1 MNRKK
6 MPLLLML
13 TAGAVTC
20 IITFIMKYSI
30 IWKLVTL
37 LLVLLIFYMLGT
49 ILRWVLDAFDRQN
62 EKAAL
67 DEGEV
72 IAKEAE
78 EDQKE
83 NADKGNE

>member
-78 EDQKE
+78 EEQKK

>member
-6 MPLLLML
+6 MPLVLML

-20 IITFIMKYSI
+20 IITFIMKYPI

-37 LLVLLIFYMLGT
+37 LLVLIIFYVLGT
-49 ILRWVLDAFDRQN
+49 ILKWVLDAFEKQN

-72 IAKEAE
+72 IEKETE
-78 EDQKE
+78 EDNSDKE
-83 NADKGNE
+83 NE

>member
-6 MPLLLML
+6 MPLILML

-37 LLVLLIFYMLGT
+37 LLVLLIFYILGT
-49 ILRWVLDAFDRQN
+49 ILKWALDAFDRQN

-72 IAKEAE
+72 IEKEAE
-78 EDQKE
+78 KE
-83 NADKGNE
+83 ENSDKGNK

>member
-6 MPLLLML
+6 MPLVLML

-20 IITFIMKYSI
+20 IITFIMKYPI

-37 LLVLLIFYMLGT
+37 LAVLIIFYGLGT
-49 ILRWVLDAFDRQN
+49 ILKWALDTFEKQN

-78 EDQKE
+78 EGKE
-83 NADKGNE
+83 ENSDKGSE

>member
-6 MPLLLML
+6 MPLVLML

-20 IITFIMKYSI
+20 IITFIMKYPI

-37 LLVLLIFYMLGT
+37 LAVLIIFYGLGT
-49 ILRWVLDAFDRQN
+49 ILKWALDTFEKQN

-78 EDQKE
+78 EGKEEDSNKE
-83 NADKGNE
+83 NE

>member
-6 MPLLLML
+6 MPLVLML

-20 IITFIMKYSI
+20 IITFIMKYPI

-37 LLVLLIFYMLGT
+37 LLVLIIFYVLGT
-49 ILRWVLDAFDRQN
+49 ILKWALDTFDKQN

-72 IAKEAE
+72 IAKETE
-78 EDQKE
+78 EDKEENSDKE
-83 NADKGNE
+83 NE

>member
-20 IITFIMKYSI
+20 IITFIMKYPI

-37 LLVLLIFYMLGT
+37 LVVLVIFYMLGS
-49 ILRWVLDAFDRQN
+49 ILKWILDAFEKQN
-62 EKAAL
+62 
-67 DEGEV
+67 
-72 IAKEAE
+72 
-78 EDQKE
+78 
-83 NADKGNE
+83 

>member
-6 MPLLLML
+6 MPLVLML

-20 IITFIMKYSI
+20 IITFIMKYPI
-30 IWKLVTL
+30 IWKLVA
-37 LLVLLIFYMLGT
+37 LLVVFIIFYGLGT
-49 ILRWVLDAFDRQN
+49 ILKWVLDTFEKQN

-72 IAKEAE
+72 IAKETE
-78 EDQKE
+78 EDKVE
-83 NADKGNE
+83 DSDKGNE

>member
-6 MPLLLML
+6 MPLVLML

-20 IITFIMKYSI
+20 IITFIMKYPI
-30 IWKLVTL
+30 IWKLVA
-37 LLVLLIFYMLGT
+37 LLVVFIIFYGLGT
-49 ILRWVLDAFDRQN
+49 ILKWVLDTFEKQN

-72 IAKEAE
+72 IAKETD
-78 EDQKE
+78 EDKVE
-83 NADKGNE
+83 NSDKGNE

>member
-6 MPLLLML
+6 MPLILML

-20 IITFIMKYSI
+20 IITFIMKYPI

-37 LLVLLIFYMLGT
+37 LLVLLIFYLLGT
-49 ILRWVLDAFDRQN
+49 ILKWVLDTFDRQN

-78 EDQKE
+78 QEKE
-83 NADKGNE
+83 KDSDKGNE

>member
-30 IWKLVTL
+30 IWKLITL
-37 LLVLLIFYMLGT
+37 LLVLVIFYMLGS
-49 ILRWVLDAFDRQN
+49 ILKWILDAFEKQN

-72 IAKEAE
+72 IEKDTEEGREGSDKE
-78 EDQKE
+78 KE
-83 NADKGNE
+83 

>member
-20 IITFIMKYSI
+20 IITFIMKYPI

-49 ILRWVLDAFDRQN
+49 IMRWVLDAFDRQN

>member
-6 MPLLLML
+6 MPLVLML

-20 IITFIMKYSI
+20 VITFIMKYPI

-37 LLVLLIFYMLGT
+37 LLVLIIFYVLGT
-49 ILRWVLDAFDRQN
+49 ILKWVLDAFEKQN

-72 IAKEAE
+72 IEKETE
-78 EDQKE
+78 EDNSDKE
-83 NADKGNE
+83 NE

>member
-6 MPLLLML
+6 MPLVLML

-20 IITFIMKYSI
+20 IITFIMHYPI
-30 IWKLVTL
+30 IWKLLTL
-37 LLVLLIFYMLGT
+37 LLVLIIFYVLGT
-49 ILRWVLDAFDRQN
+49 VLKWVLDAFEKQN

-78 EDQKE
+78 EGKE
-83 NADKGNE
+83 ENSDKGNE

>member
-78 EDQKE
+78 EEQKE

>member
-6 MPLLLML
+6 MPLILML

-20 IITFIMKYSI
+20 IITFIMKYPI

-37 LLVLLIFYMLGT
+37 LLVLLIFYLLGT
-49 ILRWVLDAFDRQN
+49 ILKWVLDAFDRQN

-78 EDQKE
+78 QE
-83 NADKGNE
+83 NEENSDKGNE

>member
-6 MPLLLML
+6 MPLVLML

-20 IITFIMKYSI
+20 IITFIMKYPI
-30 IWKLVTL
+30 IWKLVAL
-37 LLVLLIFYMLGT
+37 LSVLLIFYGLGT
-49 ILRWVLDAFDRQN
+49 ILKWVLDTFEKQN

-72 IAKEAE
+72 IAKETE
-78 EDQKE
+78 EGKE
-83 NADKGNE
+83 ENSDKGNE

>member
-1 MNRKK
+1 MNTKK
-6 MPLLLML
+6 LPVVLML

-20 IITFIMKYSI
+20 IITFIMKYPI

-37 LLVLLIFYMLGT
+37 LLVLIIFYVLGT
-49 ILRWVLDAFDRQN
+49 ILKWALDTFDKQN

-72 IAKEAE
+72 IAKETE
-78 EDQKE
+78 EDKEENSDKE
-83 NADKGNE
+83 NE

>member
-6 MPLLLML
+6 MPLVLML

-20 IITFIMKYSI
+20 IITFIMKYPI
-30 IWKLVTL
+30 IWKLVA
-37 LLVLLIFYMLGT
+37 LLVVFIIFYGLGT
-49 ILRWVLDAFDRQN
+49 ILKWVLDTFEKQN

-72 IAKEAE
+72 IAKETE
-78 EDQKE
+78 EDKVE
-83 NADKGNE
+83 NSDKGNE